1 MLTELRVRNLAVI
14 EDVTVALSSGLNVL
28 TGETGAGKS
37 MVVDALSLL
46 LGERASADVIRPGS
60 ERAIV
65 EAVFE
70 GVPAVVA
77 EACDEAG
84 VDVEDDRLVFRREI
98 NASGRNRAWANGSP
112 TTVTTLARL
121 GSLLVDLHGQHET
134 QSLLRPAQQ
143 RDILDEYADST
154 VTRTEFAE
162 VFRRVAAV
170 RAEEAQLRDKLN
182 EVRQR
187 ADYLRHV
194 AGEIREA
201 NLRVR
206 EDEELEVEAKRLGNV
221 ESLTNSAERIASLL
235 DGEEDSVTARLAATD
250 RAVGEILAIDSS
262 VSQWRELLDSAIAEI
277 DELTRAARDYAS
289 DVETDPERLAHVEQR
304 RDLIFRLTQKYG
316 PSIERVLSAG
326 DDAARELDLLDT
338 ADLDITRLE
347 EERKELEAVL
357 RQSAARLSEVRAAA
371 AERLV
376 RDVNELIPALGM
388 PEGKLEIRL
397 EELQGIESFGAE
409 SVRFDVKLNPG
420 MPARPLAQVAS
431 GGELSRIMLALK
443 AVLSEQDTIPTLVF
457 DEVDQG
463 IGGDVA
469 NRVAEAL
476 ARVGDSRQVLVITHL
491 AQVAARALLH
501 LTISK
506 SPEGGIA
513 TANVAALQG
522 GSRVI
527 ELSRMLGNPSDDVV
541 RRHAEELLRQG
552 GVSEGAA

>member
-357 RQSAARLSEVRAAA
+357 RQSAARLSEVCAAA